1 MNKGGVRF
9 EERRI
14 SSKCK
19 NGLSVVCVDI
29 INNTN
34 TSAASATWKAD
45 FDIKQGQGLISEQ
58 EGLFEALNS
67 IKRLD

>member
-1 MNKGGVRF
+1 MRR
-9 EERRI
+9 EEYPRNA
-14 SSKCK
+14 KTD
-19 NGLSVVCVDI
+19 LAFVCVDI
-29 INNTN
+29 INDTN
-34 TSAASATWKAD
+34 TSTASATWKAD